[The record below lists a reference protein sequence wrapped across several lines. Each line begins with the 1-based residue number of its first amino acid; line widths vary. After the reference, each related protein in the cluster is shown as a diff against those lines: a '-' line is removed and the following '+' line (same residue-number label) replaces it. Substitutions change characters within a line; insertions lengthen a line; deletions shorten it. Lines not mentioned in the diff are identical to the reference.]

1 MSITVPHLVIA
12 AAQSGA
18 GKTTVATGLMAA
30 LARRGLKVQPYKV
43 GPDYIDPTYHTAAAG
58 RISRNL
64 DGWMLDEITIRRLVA
79 ASIQGA
85 DVALI
90 EGVMGLFDGA
100 GPIGEAGSTAE
111 MAKWLAAPVLL
122 VVDAAGLARTGAALI
137 QGLCGFDPDLRI
149 GGVLFNN
156 VGSEGHYRLLCES
169 LRAYVPGVEPVG
181 YLPGQSAIRTP
192 ERHLG
197 LVPTWER
204 QQMDAY
210 LESLVGLME
219 ATVDLEA
226 VLRLARAAAPLPPA
240 PPRTLPAV
248 PAGDRVRI
256 GLARDA
262 AFHFYYEDGLDEL
275 RALGADLVPFSPL
288 SDAALPP
295 DLDGLYLGGGFPEVH
310 AQALAANASLR
321 REIKTVVERGMP
333 VYAECGGLM
342 YLTEAIVGLEDDAWP
357 MVGVIPVKARME
369 TRLQS
374 FGYVLAEAQGETL
387 LAARGETL
395 RGHEFHWSRVD
406 PHPADWP
413 PAFRIH
419 SRMGTARW
427 EGFYRPNLLA
437 SYVHVHFSANPRAAE
452 RFLQAV
458 RAYRSASAPYGP
470 GGTAGTGRRR

>member
-1 MSITVPHLVIA
+1 MPITVPRLVIA

-18 GKTTVATGLMAA
+18 GKTTAATGLMAA

-64 DGWMLDEITIRRLVA
+64 DGWMLDETTIRRLA
-79 ASIQGA
+79 ASSAQGA

-100 GPIGEAGSTAE
+100 GPVGDAGSTAE

-122 VVDAAGLARTGAALI
+122 VVDAAGLARTGAAI
-137 QGLCGFDPDLRI
+137 IRGLCDFDPDLRI
-149 GGVLFNN
+149 AGVLFNN

-181 YLPGQSAIRTP
+181 YLPKGAAIRTP

-204 QQMDAY
+204 EQVDAY
-210 LESLVGLME
+210 LESLVGLVE

-226 VLRLARAAAPLPPA
+226 VLRLARSAAPLPPA
-240 PPRTLPAV
+240 PPRELPPVLAD
-248 PAGDRVRI
+248 ARVRI

-275 RALGADLVPFSPL
+275 RALGADLIPFSPL
-288 SDAALPP
+288 SDPALPP

-321 REIKTVVERGMP
+321 REIRAAVERGMP

-342 YLTEAIVGLEDDAWP
+342 YLAEAIVGLEGDQWP
-357 MVGVIPVKARME
+357 MVGAIPVKARME
-369 TRLQS
+369 TRLQN
-374 FGYVLAEAQGETL
+374 FGYMIAEALGETL
-387 LAARGETL
+387 LAAPGEAV

-406 PHPADWP
+406 PNPVDWP
-413 PAFRIH
+413 PAYRIR
-419 SRMGTARW
+419 SRKGAERW
-427 EGFYRPNLLA
+427 EGFYRKNLLA
-437 SYVHVHFSANPRAAE
+437 SYVHIHFSANLRAAA
-452 RFLQAV
+452 RFLEAV
-458 RAYRSASAPYGP
+458 RAYRTIRKRGSAG
-470 GGTAGTGRRR
+470 

>member
-1 MSITVPHLVIA
+1 MPISMPRLVIA

-30 LARRGLKVQPYKV
+30 LARRGLSVQPYKV

-64 DGWMLDEITIRRLVA
+64 DGWMLDQTTIRRLVA
-79 ASIQGA
+79 ASAQGA

-100 GPIGEAGSTAE
+100 GAVGEAGSTAE

-122 VVDAAGLARTGAALI
+122 VVDAGGLARTGAALI

-149 GGVLFNN
+149 AGVLFNN

-181 YLPGQSAIRTP
+181 YLLERAAIRAP

-210 LESLVGLME
+210 LESLVGLIE

-226 VLRLARAAAPLPPA
+226 VLRLAQAASPLPA
-240 PPRTLPAV
+240 VPPRTLQPV
-248 PAGDRVRI
+248 PEDARVRI

-275 RALGADLVPFSPL
+275 RTLGADLVLFSPL
-288 SDAALPP
+288 SDPVLPP

-321 REIKTVVERGMP
+321 REIKAAVEQGMP

-342 YLTEAIVGLEDDAWP
+342 YLSEAIVGLEGDQWP
-357 MVGVIPVKARME
+357 MVGAIPVKARME
-369 TRLQS
+369 TRLQN
-374 FGYVLAEAQGETL
+374 FGYVIAEAQEETL
-387 LAARGETL
+387 LAAPGETV

-406 PHPADWP
+406 PNPADWP
-413 PAFRIH
+413 PAYRIR
-419 SRMGTARW
+419 SRKGDVRW
-427 EGFYRPNLLA
+427 EGFCRPNLLA
-437 SYVHVHFSANPRAAE
+437 SYVHIHFSANPRAAE
-452 RFLQAV
+452 RFLESV
-458 RAYRSASAPYGP
+458 RAYRAIRQRESAG
-470 GGTAGTGRRR
+470 